1 MLSLVDNVPPA
12 PAEAGLDVKLVV
24 LGIIAEVF
32 VFFLE
37 ICGDKVDEGAAD
49 GCDELDVAVAVADTD
64 EEDVVNPF
72 F

>member
-24 LGIIAEVF
+24 LGILAEVF

-49 GCDELDVAVAVADTD
+49 G
-64 EEDVVNPF
+64 
-72 F
+72 